1 MDSKPL
7 ENQSATAEKAGGT
20 VNVGLRKQLLVDDYV
35 IAETSNVARR
45 LGEVTKANS
54 GEPIMKPDKPW
65 EEPKHFGFYS
75 AVLRTDDKFQMWYNV
90 TANDVGYAESDD
102 GIHWTKPNVGENG
115 ENNIVFE
122 GHGFSC
128 FIDPHE
134 TAPEHKYKAAYGPDM
149 HRLRKRIGG
158 ATAKMRKAAHL
169 AHSPDGIHWQPYNNG
184 EPVISRAPIY
194 VEGHTVITA
203 SDTHSQIIWDADA
216 KLYRLFTRD
225 LYIGPATGEARSAS
239 GEELFD
245 GFGPPEGKV
254 SRGSRSMTNPDVKA
268 NPTDWVLVRTW
279 EFNREGNDE
288 YKHRQ
293 IYALT
298 DWIYHGVHFAM
309 MKVFTAGGLIN
320 FYIGTSRD
328 GASWDLS
335 WVYADKPLIEGGPD
349 GSFDQAGAS
358 PFAQPVT
365 WQDRHWLYYGG
376 MDKGHKKKEDQM
388 AIGLAT
394 LRLDGFVSLSA
405 GSKPGTVTTKP
416 FKLVGSKLEVNVD
429 AAQGQVCVEV
439 LDAAGQPIPG
449 FAKKDCQNIKGIDE
463 LRFEPKWKRHAR
475 SEAERRSGFSDLG
488 ALKDK
493 EVRLRFHLQDAHL
506 YAFKVNP

>member
-1 MDSKPL
+1 MDAKS
-7 ENQSATAEKAGGT
+7 
-20 VNVGLRKQLLVDDYV
+20 VNVGLRKQLLVDDYA
-35 IAETSNVARR
+35 IAETSNVERR
-45 LGEVTKANS
+45 LGKVTKENS
-54 GEPIMKPDKPW
+54 GEPVMKPDKPW

-75 AVLRTDDKFQMWYNV
+75 AALRTDNRFQMWYNV

-102 GIHWTKPNVGENG
+102 GIHWTKPNVGEDG

-134 TAPEHKYKAAYGPDM
+134 TAPDHKYKAAYGPDM

-158 ATAKMRKAAHL
+158 PAAKIRKAAHL
-169 AHSPDGIHWQPYNNG
+169 AHSPDGIHWTPYNNG
-184 EPVISRAPIY
+184 EPVISRAPVDI
-194 VEGHTVITA
+194 EGHKVVTA
-203 SDTHSQIIWDADA
+203 SDTHSQVIWDSDA

-225 LYIGPATGEARSAS
+225 LYIGPDPGEARKAS
-239 GEELFD
+239 GEGLFNRD
-245 GFGPPEGKV
+245 IFDWLGPPEGKV

-268 NPTDWVLVRTW
+268 NPTNWTLVRTW
-279 EFNREGNDE
+279 EFNREGKDE
-288 YKHRQ
+288 YRRRQ

-309 MKVFTAGGLIN
+309 MKVFTADGFIN
-320 FYIGTSRD
+320 FYISTSRD

-335 WVYADKPLIEGGPD
+335 WVYADKPLILSGPD
-349 GSFDQAGAS
+349 GSFDKAGVS
-358 PFAQPVT
+358 PFAQPIT
-365 WQDRHWLYYGG
+365 WQDCHWLYYGG
-376 MDKGHKKKEDQM
+376 MDKGHKNKDDQM

-405 GSKPGTVTTKP
+405 DNKPGVVTTRP
-416 FKLVGSKLEVNVD
+416 FKLEGSKLEVNVN

-439 LDAAGQPIPG
+439 LDAVGQPIPG
-449 FAKKDCQNIKGIDE
+449 FTRKDCRNIEGVDE
-463 LRFEPKWKRHAR
+463 LRFEPKWKSYVA
-475 SEAERRSGFSDLG
+475 LG
-488 ALKDK
+488 ILKDK
-493 EVRLRFHLQDAHL
+493 EVQLRFHLQNAHL